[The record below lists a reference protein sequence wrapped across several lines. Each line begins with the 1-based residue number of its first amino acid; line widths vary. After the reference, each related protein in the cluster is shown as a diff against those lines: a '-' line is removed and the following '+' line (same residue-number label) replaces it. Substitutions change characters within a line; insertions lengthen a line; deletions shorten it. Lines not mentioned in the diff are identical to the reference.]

1 VVIWADSVATA
12 ERALRRSGVGQFALR
27 VGLRLQSPAES
38 DTLLGVPGAA
48 SLADNRAL
56 FRDADWPH
64 EQVEKFKPYSTTSLY
79 AFAESAFRRPA

>member
-1 VVIWADSVATA
+1 
-12 ERALRRSGVGQFALR
+12 
-27 VGLRLQSPAES
+27 
-38 DTLLGVPGAA
+38 VPGAA